1 MELVLDLVYTV
12 LERVAP
18 HVTQLGL
25 DQRLLRV
32 LHADELRLCVFL
44 HPEIARSHCLVVAHA
59 TDQFNELVFLLLAF
73 LVLLDEVRL
82 LFGIEVEIPDLRFV
96 NVYVSGLAPET
107 QLFAAR
113 VLLDLTLVDLFVIL
127 FVLLLRLAVVFLV
140 LVLFFMFLLDD
151 SVVAHE
157 TA

>member
-1 MELVLDLVYTV
+1 MELVLDEVHAV
-12 LERVAP
+12 FERVAP

-44 HPEIARSHCLVVAHA
+44 HSEIARSHCLVVAQPI
-59 TDQFNELVFLLLAF
+59 DQFNELVFVLLAF
-73 LVLLDEVRL
+73 FVLLDELRL
-82 LFGIEVEIPDLRFV
+82 LFRIEVEIPDLRFV
-96 NVYVSGLAPET
+96 NVCVSGLAPET

-113 VLLDLTLVDLFVIL
+113 VLLDLTLVELFPLI
-127 FVLLLRLAVVFLV
+127 FFLLVDFLV
-140 LVLFFMFLLDD
+140 LVFSLMFLLDN

-157 TA
+157 AA